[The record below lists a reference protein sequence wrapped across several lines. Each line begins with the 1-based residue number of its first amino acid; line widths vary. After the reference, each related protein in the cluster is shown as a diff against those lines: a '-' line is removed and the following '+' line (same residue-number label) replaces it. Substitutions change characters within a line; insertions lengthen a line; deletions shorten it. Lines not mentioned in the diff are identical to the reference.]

1 MIFLPFDSRRI
12 PPQPIGWSDHGAN
25 IPYNIRNSECRHWRN
40 FLIERDRSRLLCHT
54 LLHGLIFREKTCTEP
69 MRRPASGFYKP
80 AGFQLH
86 EDHMG
91 RGAAQHRIQI
101 ETANTRESTRIAVAR
116 TLTAFAAVSAATE
129 EQARNLRTRPG
140 RRPRPILP
148 AKLMKHAFLRPYSLF
163 VYYINTGTVPIYSV
177 HRPMDYTKALFPTN
191 TGSLPFI

>member
-129 EQARNLRTRPG
+129 EQARVSLGYEDAARPEATPHPASQTYETRLFTAVFLIRVLHKYGNGPYIF
-140 RRPRPILP
+140 RSP
-148 AKLMKHAFLRPYSLF
+148 AYGLHKSP
-163 VYYINTGTVPIYSV
+163 VP
-177 HRPMDYTKALFPTN
+177 N
-191 TGSLPFI
+191 